1 MQSTQPHVTLN
12 LEVPMKNNTLS
23 VILDTKGHT
32 LHSIAPD
39 VTVLDAVHAMN
50 TAGIGSLLVMNGDE
64 VVGIFTERD
73 VLRRVVAAELDPK
86 TTKVAKVMT
95 RDLVTVRKT
104 TTVTE
109 AMAVVTEKRCRHLP
123 VVDEDQ
129 FLGMVS
135 IGDLTRWVS
144 REQAFHIQDLVN
156 YITGRYP
163 G

>member
-1 MQSTQPHVTLN
+1 MQST
-12 LEVPMKNNTLS
+12 LS
-23 VILDTKGHT
+23 AVLQNKGHEVLT
-32 LHSIAPD
+32 IAPEK
-39 VTVLDAVHAMN
+39 TVLEAVRTMN
-50 TAGIGSLLVMNGDE
+50 EHGVGSLLVMNGDE

-73 VLRRVVAAELDPK
+73 VLRRVVDAELDPR

-95 RDLVTVRKT
+95 RELVTVRQRM
-104 TTVTE
+104 TVPE

-123 VVDEDQ
+123 VIEDGRL
-129 FLGMVS
+129 LGMVS

-156 YITGRYP
+156 YITGQYP

>member
-1 MQSTQPHVTLN
+1 MQSN
-12 LEVPMKNNTLS
+12 LSAVLQS
-23 VILDTKGHT
+23 KGHEVLT
-32 LHSIAPD
+32 IAPD
-39 VTVLDAVHAMN
+39 KTVLEAVRTMN
-50 TAGIGSLLVMNGDE
+50 EHGIGSLLVMNGDE

-73 VLRRVVAAELDPK
+73 VLRRVVDAELDPR

-95 RDLVTVRKT
+95 RELVTVRQRM
-104 TTVTE
+104 TVTE

-123 VVDEDQ
+123 VIEDGRL
-129 FLGMVS
+129 LGMVS

-156 YITGRYP
+156 YITGQYP

>member
-1 MQSTQPHVTLN
+1 MQSN
-12 LEVPMKNNTLS
+12 LSAVLKH
-23 VILDTKGHT
+23 KGHT
-32 LHSIAPD
+32 VLTVAPD
-39 VTVLDAVHAMN
+39 ATVINAVRTMN
-50 TAGIGSLLVMNGDE
+50 EHGVGSLLVMNGDE

-73 VLRRVVAAELDPK
+73 VLRRVVDSELDPQ

-95 RDLVTVRKT
+95 RELVTVRQK

-123 VVDEDQ
+123 VIEDGRL
-129 FLGMVS
+129 LGMVS

-144 REQAFHIQDLVN
+144 REQAYHIQDLVN
-156 YITGRYP
+156 YITGQYP